1 MYRLFTL
8 LLALAIGS
16 TQAQEIAITLDDAPT
31 RDASLF
37 TGAERGVKIIAALKK
52 QNVTQVAFFVTTSNI
67 SPEGKSRL
75 QNYVKAGHL
84 LGNHSH
90 SHRWIHQMG
99 VQSYC
104 SDIAKADSI
113 LKTFAGYKNW
123 FRFPFLDEGRTKTGR
138 DSIRQFLKTLQLSNG
153 YVTIDDYDWY
163 LNQLLR
169 QAIKEKKRID
179 YEALK
184 ATYIEHVWN
193 SIQYYDRVAQNILGR
208 SPKHVLLLHEND
220 LSALFI
226 ADLIDHIRT
235 KGWKIISP
243 EEAYTDP
250 ISNEVPDVLF
260 NGQGRVAA
268 IARSKNVAAKD
279 LVQDAEDEVYLDNLV
294 KARNIFK

>member
-1 MYRLFTL
+1 MNRFFTL
-8 LLALAIGS
+8 LFIITITLA
-16 TQAQEIAITLDDAPT
+16 QAQEIAITLDDAPT
-31 RDASLF
+31 RDAALF
-37 TGAERGVKIIAALKK
+37 TGAERGAKIIAALKK
-52 QNVTQVAFFVTTSNI
+52 ENVKQVAFFVTTANI

-84 LGNHSH
+84 LANHSH
-90 SHRWIHQMG
+90 SHRWIHVMG

-104 SDIAKADSI
+104 NDIAKADSI
-113 LKTFAGYKNW
+113 LQTFAGYKHW
-123 FRFPFLDEGRTKTGR
+123 YRFPFLDEGRTKNAR
-138 DSIRQFLKTLQLSNG
+138 DSIRYFLKSLQLSNG

-163 LNQLLR
+163 LYQLLR
-169 QAIKEKKRID
+169 QAIKEKKQVD

-184 ATYIEHVWN
+184 AAYIEHVWN
-193 SIQYYDRVAQNILGR
+193 SIQYYDGIAQNILGR

-226 ADLIDHIRT
+226 GDLIEHIRA

-268 IARSKNVAAKD
+268 IARSKNVAARD
-279 LVQDAEDEVYLDNLV
+279 LIQEAEDEVYLDNLV
-294 KARNIFK
+294 KARKIFK

>member
-1 MYRLFTL
+1 MNRFFTL
-8 LLALAIGS
+8 LFVTTIIFVN
-16 TQAQEIAITLDDAPT
+16 AQEIAITFDDAPT
-31 RDASLF
+31 RDAALF
-37 TGAERGVKIIAALKK
+37 TGAERGAKIIDALKNH
-52 QNVTQVAFFVTTSNI
+52 NVKQVAFFVTTSNI

-75 QNYVKAGHL
+75 KNYVNAGHL
-84 LGNHSH
+84 LANHSH
-90 SHRWIHQMG
+90 SHKWIHEMG

-104 SDIAKADSI
+104 ADIIKADSI
-113 LKTFAGYKNW
+113 LKNFAGYTHW
-123 FRFPFLDEGRTKTGR
+123 YRFPFLDEGRSKNAR
-138 DSIRQFLKTLQLSNG
+138 DSIRQTLSSLHLSNG

-169 QAIKEKKRID
+169 QAIKEKKHVD
-179 YEALK
+179 YKALK

-193 SIQYYDRVAQNILGR
+193 SIIYYDSVAQNVLDR

-226 ADLIDHIRT
+226 GDLIEHIRT
-235 KGWKIISP
+235 HGWKIISP